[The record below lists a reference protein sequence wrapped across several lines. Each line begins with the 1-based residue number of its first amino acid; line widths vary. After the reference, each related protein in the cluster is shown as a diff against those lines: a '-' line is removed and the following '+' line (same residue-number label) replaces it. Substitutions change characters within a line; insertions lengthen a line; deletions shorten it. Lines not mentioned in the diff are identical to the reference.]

1 MVRTTMRNILA
12 ALDLL
17 HTEAKDIH
25 TGRFPLYSTS
35 PTKRLEVITNGI
47 DLQPNNILLGIKD
60 D

>member
-1 MVRTTMRNILA
+1 MRNILA